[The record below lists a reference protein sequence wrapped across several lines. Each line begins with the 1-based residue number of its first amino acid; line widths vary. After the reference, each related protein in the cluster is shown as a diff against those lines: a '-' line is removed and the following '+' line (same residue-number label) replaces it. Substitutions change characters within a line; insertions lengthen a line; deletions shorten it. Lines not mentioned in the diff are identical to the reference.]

1 MTTASRG
8 ELPIIQATMDLI
20 QWFVPLLN
28 RLPHDHRFALG
39 DRLVQGLY
47 DLLEGLVAARYATAK
62 LDHLEP
68 LNARLVEDVG
78 RQLGGWISQ
87 QQRRSASL

>member
-1 MTTASRG
+1 MTTTTASRG

-28 RLPHDHRFALG
+28 RLPRDHLFALG

-47 DLLEGLVAARYATAK
+47 DLL
-62 LDHLEP
+62 
-68 LNARLVEDVG
+68 RLKVTTNNRTDPG
-78 RQLGGWISQ
+78 ALAQP
-87 QQRRSASL
+87 